1 MFGTMLVRGMAHFQ
15 LGAYP
20 EAIAEIQKGLDASQV
35 IGSVL
40 INPFW
45 MANLASALGRN
56 GQV

>member
-1 MFGTMLVRGMAHFQ
+1 MLVRGMAHFQ

-40 INPFW
+40 INSFW